1 MLPALGQGSSTPQ
14 EKRLRSLF
22 RELSEHDQA
31 TLLKFAEF
39 LVSFSTTSVQTNET
53 CPEPNLLER
62 PATESVVKAIK
73 RLKASY
79 SMLSSEAL
87 LSPTSDLMAA
97 HMIKGRPAHE
107 VIDELEQIFAEHY
120 QQFKASWQQK
130 SL

>member
-1 MLPALGQGSSTPQ
+1 MLTNLGQGSSTPQ

-22 RELSEHDQA
+22 RELSSHDQA

-39 LVSFSTTSVQTNET
+39 LISAAPMPKVDQT
-53 CPEPNLLER
+53 CPEPELLER

-79 SMLSSEAL
+79 AMLSPDAL

-97 HMIKGRPAHE
+97 HMIKGRPAAE

-120 QQFKASWQQK
+120 QQFKAAWPQP
-130 SL
+130 L

>member
-14 EKRLRSLF
+14 EKRLRNLF
-22 RELSEHDQA
+22 RELPEHDQD

-39 LVSFSTTSVQTNET
+39 LASASTRLEQTNQP
-53 CPEPNLLER
+53 CPEPVLLER

-79 SMLSSEAL
+79 PMLSAEVL

-97 HMIKGRPAHE
+97 HLIKGRPASE
-107 VIDELEQIFAEHY
+107 IIDELEQVFAKYY
-120 QQFKASWQQK
+120 QQIKANWGQVS
-130 SL
+130 

>member
-1 MLPALGQGSSTPQ
+1 MLPALGQGGTPQ

-22 RELSEHDQA
+22 RELSERDQA

-39 LVSFSTTSVQTNET
+39 LASSSTVEEQTNQP
-53 CPEPNLLER
+53 CPEPTLSER
-62 PATESVVKAIK
+62 PATESVIKAIK

-79 SMLSSEAL
+79 PMLSPESL

-107 VIDELEQIFAEHY
+107 IIDDLEKVFADHY
-120 QQFKASWQQK
+120 QQFKANWGQP
-130 SL
+130 L

>member
-1 MLPALGQGSSTPQ
+1 MLTTLGQGSSTPQ

-22 RELSEHDQA
+22 RELSSHDQA

-39 LVSFSTTSVQTNET
+39 LISAAPMPKVDQT
-53 CPEPNLLER
+53 CPEPELLER

-79 SMLSSEAL
+79 AMLSPDAL

-97 HMIKGRPAHE
+97 HMIKGRPAAE

-120 QQFKASWQQK
+120 QQFKAAWPQP
-130 SL
+130 L

>member
-1 MLPALGQGSSTPQ
+1 MLPTLGQGSRAPQ

-22 RELSEHDQA
+22 RELSAHDQV

-39 LVSFSTTSVQTNET
+39 LASLPTAVVQTSQP
-53 CPEPNLLER
+53 CPEPVLLER

-79 SMLSSEAL
+79 PMLSADSL

-97 HMIKGRPAHE
+97 HMIKGRPASE
-107 VIDELEQIFAEHY
+107 IVDELEQVFADYY
-120 QQFKASWQQK
+120 QQFKATWGQP
-130 SL
+130 L

>member
-1 MLPALGQGSSTPQ
+1 MLPTLGQGSGTPE

-22 RELSEHDQA
+22 RELNPHDQA

-39 LVSFSTTSVQTNET
+39 LASRSTEVKLDQV
-53 CPEPNLLER
+53 CPEPELLER
-62 PATESVVKAIK
+62 PATETVVKAIK

-79 SMLSSEAL
+79 SMLSPDAL
-87 LSPTSDLMAA
+87 LSPTADLMAA
-97 HMIKGRPAHE
+97 HMIKGRPAAE

-120 QQFKASWQQK
+120 QQFKAAWPP